1 VPADVADPVRAR
13 LPTFLADVRQALGL
27 LDPAVAADYTQ
38 LFGVR
43 FADML
48 NLAAD
53 FGRLGGASDLES
65 ATFGV
70 IVSELARVR
79 DVGYAQCRANR
90 NQTVQSKLLKEA
102 LLNEPRS
109 PFRGDDVVQDV
120 QFCGMPLHWQLV
132 DGQGVVLQQGDAGGS
147 GPGVTIAS
155 VALQAT
161 NAARIVFSGPVSALV
176 CPVGS
181 QNNEQ
186 LAFSAGPAAGP
197 FGVVKQVNPSNANGY
212 LESGSL
218 DIDVLPLLQQGD
230 EQLVVARLGG
240 LCNGEFVTLGGH
252 ARLATFALNRS
263 TLQITTASLPAAT
276 LATAYSAT
284 LAASGGTAPLVW
296 SATGLPAGLNL
307 NSQTGQ
313 INGTLTAAA
322 TATVLIGVTS
332 ADGQNAQRSL
342 SLTASARTSFG
353 GSVTVTRTFDG
364 PIQQGLTDSKKEVFE
379 FSNVTI
385 VLQANGSF
393 TASGTLRYT
402 LSEELFAQASG
413 CRTTFSAQGSG
424 PVTAY
429 DGQMP
434 SPGGMLHGNVTFVT
448 VMAFQCPGDSGSS
461 TGSPETIRDVN
472 TITEADADLTGG
484 SLTELDWNFSNR
496 RTQSDGAVVL
506 VDTVVGQLK

>member
-1 VPADVADPVRAR
+1 
-13 LPTFLADVRQALGL
+13 
-27 LDPAVAADYTQ
+27 
-38 LFGVR
+38 
-43 FADML
+43 
-48 NLAAD
+48 
-53 FGRLGGASDLES
+53 
-65 ATFGV
+65 
-70 IVSELARVR
+70 
-79 DVGYAQCRANR
+79 VGYAQCRANR

-102 LLNEPRS
+102 LLAEPRS
-109 PFRGDDVVQDV
+109 PFRGDDVLQDV

-161 NAARIVFSGPVSALV
+161 NAARIVLSGPVAALV
-176 CPVGS
+176 CPLGS

-197 FGVVKQVNPSNANGY
+197 FGVVKQVSPSNANGY

-218 DIDVLPLLQQGD
+218 DIDVLPLLQQGA
-230 EQLVVARLGG
+230 EQLVVARQGG

-263 TLQITTASLPAAT
+263 TLQITTASLPGAT
-276 LATAYSAT
+276 LGTPYTTT

-296 SATGLPAGLNL
+296 AATGLPAGLSL
-307 NSQTGQ
+307 NAQTGQ
-313 INGTLTAAA
+313 IAGTLTAA
-322 TATVLIGVTS
+322 TAGAVVIGVTS
-332 ADGQNAQRSL
+332 ADGQSAQRSL

-353 GSVTVTRTFDG
+353 GSVKVTRTFDG
-364 PIQQGLTDSKKEVFE
+364 QIQNGLTESKKEVFD

-385 VLQANGSF
+385 VLQADGSF
-393 TASGTLRYT
+393 TATGTVSYT
-402 LSEELFAQASG
+402 LSDELFAPASG

-429 DGQMP
+429 DG
-434 SPGGMLHGNVTFVT
+434 SLFAPGGRLHGSVTFVT
-448 VMAFQCPGDSGSS
+448 VMAFQCPGASDSS
-461 TGSPETIRDVN
+461 TGSPETLRDVD
-472 TITEADADLTGG
+472 TVTEADAVFTGG
-484 SLTELDWNFSNR
+484 SLSELDWNFSNR